1 MRNRH
6 SLFQVICFLIGLL
19 FWEWTAYGIP
29 QKETNKEF
37 KHQSLVR
44 KDLLS
49 KKIVKL
55 KPPERNIFKP
65 DKRRKPSVMA
75 GDIGSILGIPK
86 EELPTEKTDKKKAAS
101 DSTSLRYIGYV
112 GSMEKTVALVIFEG
126 LALAVKKGDM
136 VSDSFEVLNI
146 TRKEIEFAGRDSIT
160 RKVSLEGEE
169 L

>member
-1 MRNRH
+1 MRNRD
-6 SLFQVICFLIGLL
+6 SLFQVICFLMGLL
-19 FWEWTAYGIP
+19 LWVWTASGIP

-44 KDLLS
+44 IDLLS

-65 DKRRKPSVMA
+65 DKRRNPSVME
-75 GDIGSILGIPK
+75 GDIGPIQGIPN
-86 EELPTEKTDKKKAAS
+86 EELLTERIDEKKAAS
-101 DSTSLRYIGYV
+101 DAINLRYIGYV
-112 GSMEKTVALVIFEG
+112 GSLEKTVALVIFEG

-136 VSDSFEVLNI
+136 ISDSFKVLNI

-160 RKVSLEGEE
+160 WKVSLEGEE
-169 L
+169 R

>member
-1 MRNRH
+1 MRNRY
-6 SLFQVICFLIGLL
+6 SLFQVICFLMGLL

-29 QKETNKEF
+29 QKKTNKEF

-44 KDLLS
+44 IDLLR

-65 DKRRKPSVMA
+65 DKRRSPSVMG
-75 GDIGSILGIPK
+75 GDIGPIQGIPN
-86 EELPTEKTDKKKAAS
+86 EELPIDGIDRKKAAS
-101 DSTSLRYIGYV
+101 NSISLRYIGYV

-126 LALAVKKGDM
+126 QALAVKKGDM
-136 VSDSFEVLNI
+136 VLDNFKVLNI

-169 L
+169 R

>member
-1 MRNRH
+1 
-6 SLFQVICFLIGLL
+6 
-19 FWEWTAYGIP
+19 
-29 QKETNKEF
+29 
-37 KHQSLVR
+37 
-44 KDLLS
+44 
-49 KKIVKL
+49 
-55 KPPERNIFKP
+55 
-65 DKRRKPSVMA
+65 MA
-75 GDIGSILGIPK
+75 GDIGSIQGIPK
-86 EELPTEKTDKKKAAS
+86 EELLTDRIDKKKAAS
-101 DSTSLRYIGYV
+101 DSISLRYIGYV

>member
-1 MRNRH
+1 M
-6 SLFQVICFLIGLL
+6 GLL

-29 QKETNKEF
+29 QKKTNKEF

-55 KPPERNIFKP
+55 KPQERNIFKP
-65 DKRRKPSVMA
+65 DKRREPSVMA
-75 GDIGSILGIPK
+75 GDVGLIQGIPK
-86 EELPTEKTDKKKAAS
+86 EELPTEKIDKKKFTS
-101 DSTSLRYIGYV
+101 DSMSLRYIGYV
-112 GSMEKTVALVIFEG
+112 GSLEKTVALVIFKDQ
-126 LALAVKKGDM
+126 ALAVKKGDM
-136 VSDSFEVLNI
+136 VLDSFKVINI

-169 L
+169 R

>member
-6 SLFQVICFLIGLL
+6 SLFQVICFLMGLL

-29 QKETNKEF
+29 QKKTNKEF

-55 KPPERNIFKP
+55 KPQERNIFKP
-65 DKRRKPSVMA
+65 DKRREPSVMA
-75 GDIGSILGIPK
+75 GDVGLIQGIPK
-86 EELPTEKTDKKKAAS
+86 EELPTEKIDKKKFTS
-101 DSTSLRYIGYV
+101 DSMSLRYIGYV
-112 GSMEKTVALVIFEG
+112 GSLEKTVALVIFKDQ
-126 LALAVKKGDM
+126 ALAVKKGDM
-136 VSDSFEVLNI
+136 VLDSFKVINI

-169 L
+169 R

>member
-1 MRNRH
+1 M
-6 SLFQVICFLIGLL
+6 GLL

-37 KHQSLVR
+37 KSQRLVR

-65 DKRRKPSVMA
+65 DKRRKPSGMV
-75 GDIGSILGIPK
+75 GDVGLVQGIPK
-86 EELPTEKTDKKKAAS
+86 EELPTEKTDKNKAAS
-101 DSTSLRYIGYV
+101 DSMSLRYIGYV
-112 GSMEKTVALVIFEG
+112 GSLEKTVGIVIFKDQ
-126 LALAVKKGDM
+126 ALAVKKGDM
-136 VSDSFEVLNI
+136 ILDAIKVLNI

-169 L
+169 R